1 MGRNKTKHSS
11 LWRIVLELFTLLII
25 TTPWFSISHAVSN
38 NKKNLDGIVYVVSND
53 PVPNGNSILGYRRD
67 HKGNLTP
74 LTGSPF
80 FMGGMGYATKEKE
93 LGLPHFGPFDL
104 DQNIIVNPD
113 HTLLFATNG
122 GSDTIAVFNIQPDG
136 GLL

>member
-1 MGRNKTKHSS
+1 MLIQKPNAQIMGRNQTKYPSI
-11 LWRIVLELFTLLII
+11 RKIVLELFALLII
-25 TTPWFSISHAVSN
+25 TSPWVSISHAATN
-38 NKKNLDGIVYVVSND
+38 DKPNLDGIVYVVSND

-67 HKGNLTP
+67 YKGDLTP

-104 DQNIIVNPD
+104 DQNVISTHVN
-113 HTLLFATNG
+113 L
-122 GSDTIAVFNIQPDG
+122 I
-136 GLL
+136 